1 MKKTKKIYIILLVIL
16 FSMLAWNSVK
26 AASSS
31 ISASSSKVNKG
42 STVTV
47 SASVN
52 AGAWNL
58 TLKGAGQSKGLV
70 GQTSTTSNASASTSI
85 TFTASKVGTYKFDLI
100 GDITDYYTE
109 NNTQKVNKSIT
120 ITVTEPETNTGGST
134 GGNNSGGANGGNQGN
149 NLGGSSSGN
158 SGGSTSGSSNN
169 KPTTTTQPPAEVKKS
184 TDNTLSALSIAEGQ
198 ISPEFNKDVKEYSLT
213 VPYEVLELNVTATP
227 NDSKAKVEIIG
238 DKDLQEGE
246 NILTIRVTAEDGS
259 VADYVV
265 KVTKARIPLALKSL
279 VIKYQNENGELVETA
294 LNPAFS
300 FDVFEYSLEEMGYW
314 VEKLSV
320 EALPNI
326 EGANIDVQ
334 GADSLQAGE
343 NTVTITAKIP
353 KEVAE
358 GEEPKEE
365 IITYTIKLNKKPE
378 PTTMERLSDW
388 YNQNEEYVIIGAL
401 GVCIV
406 FLFGLSI
413 YIVVD
418 HNKYKHIIARVK
430 EENDFKSN
438 KIFEKVSEEESEEK
452 DNTKTGKR
460 FK

>member
-1 MKKTKKIYIILLVIL
+1 MKKNIFNKIIFIIILNVFIL
-16 FSMLAWNSVK
+16 LLLTIKSN
-26 AASSS
+26 AASLS
-31 ISASSSKVNKG
+31 ISTSKSTVAPG
-42 STVTV
+42 ESFTVTV
-47 SASVN
+47 KLNNGAGYVTSGGQTKWLDNSSFSYTKTAGSSGSVTVTASGTAADYSTEKDQKVSASKTV
-52 AGAWNL
+52 
-58 TLKGAGQSKGLV
+58 KIVQP
-70 GQTSTTSNASASTSI
+70 TSNPGGNSGGNS
-85 TFTASKVGTYKFDLI
+85 
-100 GDITDYYTE
+100 
-109 NNTQKVNKSIT
+109 
-120 ITVTEPETNTGGST
+120 GGST
-134 GGNNSGGANGGNQGN
+134 GGN
-149 NLGGSSSGN
+149 SGN
-158 SGGSTSGSSNN
+158 SGN
-169 KPTTTTQPPAEVKKS
+169 KPITTTQPPVEVKKS

-198 ISPEFNKDVKEYSLT
+198 ISPEFNKDIKEYSST
-213 VPYEVLELNVTATP
+213 VLYEVLELNVTATP

-238 DKDLQEGE
+238 NKDLQEGE

-259 VADYVV
+259 VEDYVV
-265 KVTKARIPLALKSL
+265 KVTRARIPLALKSL

-300 FDVFEYSLEEMGYW
+300 FDVFEYSLEEMEYW

-326 EGANIDVQ
+326 EGASIDVQ

-343 NTVTITAKIP
+343 NTVIITAKIP

-365 IITYTIKLNKKPE
+365 IITYTIKFNKKQE
-378 PTTMERLSDW
+378 PTTMEKLSDW

-401 GVCIV
+401 GLCVV

-413 YIVVD
+413 YIIID
-418 HNKYKHIIARVK
+418 HNKYKHIIKKVK

-438 KIFEKVSEEESEEK
+438 NIFEEVSEEASEEK

>member
-1 MKKTKKIYIILLVIL
+1 MEKSILKKIILIIILNAFIILLL
-16 FSMLAWNSVK
+16 TVK
-26 AASSS
+26 SNAASLS
-31 ISASSSKVNKG
+31 ISTSKSTVAPG
-42 STVTV
+42 ESFTVTV
-47 SASVN
+47 KLNNGAGYVTSEGQTQWLDNSSFSYTKTAGSSGSVTVTASGTAADYSTEKDQKVSASKTV
-52 AGAWNL
+52 
-58 TLKGAGQSKGLV
+58 KIVKP
-70 GQTSTTSNASASTSI
+70 TSSSGGNSSGNSGGN
-85 TFTASKVGTYKFDLI
+85 S
-100 GDITDYYTE
+100 
-109 NNTQKVNKSIT
+109 S
-120 ITVTEPETNTGGST
+120 GGST
-134 GGNNSGGANGGNQGN
+134 GGNSG
-149 NLGGSSSGN
+149 
-158 SGGSTSGSSNN
+158 N
-169 KPTTTTQPPAEVKKS
+169 KPTTTTKS
-184 TDNTLSALSIAEGQ
+184 TDNTLSTLSIAEGQ

-213 VPYEVLELNVTATP
+213 VPYEVVELNVTATP

-300 FDVFEYSLEEMGYW
+300 FDVFEYSLEEMEYW

-326 EGANIDVQ
+326 EGASIDVQ
-334 GADSLQAGE
+334 GADNLQAGE
-343 NTVTITAKIP
+343 NTVTITAKISA
-353 KEVAE
+353 EVAE
-358 GEEPKEE
+358 SEEPKEE
-365 IITYTIKLNKKPE
+365 IITYTIKFNKKQE
-378 PTTMERLSDW
+378 PTTMEKISNW
-388 YNQNEEYVIIGAL
+388 YSQNERFVIIGAL
-401 GVCIV
+401 GVCVV

-413 YIVVD
+413 YIIVD

-438 KIFEKVSEEESEEK
+438 KIFEEVSEEASEEK
-452 DNTKTGKR
+452 DNIKTGKR

>member
-1 MKKTKKIYIILLVIL
+1 MKKNIFNKIIFIIILNAFIL
-16 FSMLAWNSVK
+16 LLLTIKSN
-26 AASSS
+26 AANLS
-31 ISASSSKVNKG
+31 ISTSKSTVAPG
-42 STVTV
+42 ESFTVTV
-47 SASVN
+47 KLNNGAGYVTSGGQTQWLDNSSFSYTKTAGSSGSVTVTASGTAADYSTEKDQKVSASKTV
-52 AGAWNL
+52 
-58 TLKGAGQSKGLV
+58 KIVQP
-70 GQTSTTSNASASTSI
+70 TSNPS
-85 TFTASKVGTYKFDLI
+85 
-100 GDITDYYTE
+100 
-109 NNTQKVNKSIT
+109 
-120 ITVTEPETNTGGST
+120 
-134 GGNNSGGANGGNQGN
+134 GNQGGNQG
-149 NLGGSSSGN
+149 SSGN
-158 SGGSTSGSSNN
+158 SGGSTSGTSNN
-169 KPTTTTQPPAEVKKS
+169 KPTTTTKPPEEVKKS

-265 KVTKARIPLALKSL
+265 KVTRARIPLALKSL

-300 FDVFEYSLEEMGYW
+300 FDVFEYSLEEMEYW

-326 EGANIDVQ
+326 EGATIDVQ

-343 NTVTITAKIP
+343 NTVTITAKISA
-353 KEVAE
+353 EVAE

-438 KIFEKVSEEESEEK
+438 KIFEEVSEEASEEK